1 MTEKTGRDEFYL
13 FVNLFEE
20 LELILERLSS
30 VLGVDVQKRLIVQ
43 ILQTCNEPGMT
54 NSFDRLSE
62 IYHIGP
68 DVWMDLGHKLCCNIL
83 FGIDKN
89 HKIYRH
95 SIGYVEHFQH
105 LERFQ
110 NTRTG
115 GLYANFSLLIQ

>member
-1 MTEKTGRDEFYL
+1 MLSIARYNTRSTKAVQTEPDQQFMTEKTGRDEFYL

-68 DVWMDLGHKLCCNIL
+68 DV
-83 FGIDKN
+83 
-89 HKIYRH
+89 
-95 SIGYVEHFQH
+95 
-105 LERFQ
+105 
-110 NTRTG
+110 
-115 GLYANFSLLIQ
+115 